1 MSGVG
6 QGVAAALSPLSGSQ
20 ADVSAVVDQTTDRQR
35 PVPTYVPAHR
45 LLSLAEVA
53 SYLAVTVEAVEEL
66 VAARSL
72 RALRIGR
79 ELRVRP
85 EELEAFL
92 LRSEA

>member
-1 MSGVG
+1 
-6 QGVAAALSPLSGSQ
+6 
-20 ADVSAVVDQTTDRQR
+20 VVDQTTDRQWH
-35 PVPTYVPAHR
+35 VPTHVPTHR

-53 SYLAVTVEAVEEL
+53 NYLVVPVEVVEEL

-92 LRSEA
+92 QRSAT